1 MVKDAIATGATIEEA
16 QQSAIRSLNAP
27 EDADV
32 QFEVLQ
38 FPEKKKFG
46 LFGGKQAEVRAF
58 YEAKEEKPKVAAVKK
73 SSGNAKAKAQQKAE
87 KPANQKKEKAAAP
100 KKTAEEKKGT
110 SPKKAEKAAEKPAEP
125 REAVSVEEAPEQVK
139 KAYAYLK
146 TVIEG
151 LGIENYDIDVTKAGK
166 EYFFEVSSEDNYSLL
181 IGRRGETLDSIQ
193 YLTRLA
199 ANRGK
204 EDGKSVRI
212 SINVGDYREK
222 RERTLKDIARKNG
235 RRVRKYGRNM
245 TLNPMNPSERR
256 IIHTTIAEMEG
267 LQSYSIGSDADR
279 RVVIA
284 LAEGVEPLQPRNDRG
299 RGRNDR
305 GGRGGR
311 GGNDRGRGR
320 NDRGGRGN
328 GGNNNRGR
336 SAASDAPAAP
346 ARAPRSDSEGSRYG
360 IIAPK
365 FNAEEIKAKA
375 KAEHAAAA
383 EEAKAA
389 EAENAVAAESA
400 VEAPA
405 AAEVAAPAVEAPA
418 APAVEAP
425 AAPVLSDAEP
435 ENFEVLYDAP
445 AEAPTEE

>member
-27 EDADV
+27 DDADV

-58 YEAKEEKPKVAAVKK
+58 YEAKEEKPKKVATVKK
-73 SSGNAKAKAQQKAE
+73 SSGAKAKAQQKAE

-125 REAVSVEEAPEQVK
+125 REAVSMEEAPEQVK

-146 TVIEG
+146 TVIEC

-284 LAEGVEPLQPRNDRG
+284 LAEGVEPLQPRNNGG

-305 GGRGGR
+305 GRGGR
-311 GGNDRGRGR
+311 GNDRGGRGR

-328 GGNNNRGR
+328 GGNRGR

-346 ARAPRSDSEGSRYG
+346 ARAPRSDSEGTRYG

-365 FNAEEIKAKA
+365 FDAEEIKAKA
-375 KAEHAAAA
+375 KAEQA
-383 EEAKAA
+383 AA
-389 EAENAVAAESA
+389 EAENAAAEAVEAADAAVA
-400 VEAPA
+400 VEAPVAEA
-405 AAEVAAPAVEAPA
+405 AAEV
-418 APAVEAP
+418 

-435 ENFEVLYDAP
+435 ENFEV
-445 AEAPTEE
+445 

>member
-27 EDADV
+27 DDADV

-58 YEAKEEKPKVAAVKK
+58 YEAKEEKPKKVATVKK
-73 SSGNAKAKAQQKAE
+73 SSGAKAKAQQKAE

-125 REAVSVEEAPEQVK
+125 REAVSMEEAPEQVK

-151 LGIENYDIDVTKAGK
+151 LGIEKYDIDVTKAGK

-284 LAEGVEPLQPRNDRG
+284 LAEGVEPLQPRNNGG

-305 GGRGGR
+305 GRGGR
-311 GGNDRGRGR
+311 GNDRGGRGR

-328 GGNNNRGR
+328 GGNRGR

-346 ARAPRSDSEGSRYG
+346 ARAPRSDSEGTRYG

-365 FNAEEIKAKA
+365 FDAEEIKAKA
-375 KAEHAAAA
+375 KAEQAAAA
-383 EEAKAA
+383 EA
-389 EAENAVAAESA
+389 EAENAA
-400 VEAPA
+400 A
-405 AAEVAAPAVEAPA
+405 AAEAQ
-418 APAVEAP
+418 AP

-445 AEAPTEE
+445 AAPTEE

>member
-27 EDADV
+27 DDADV

-58 YEAKEEKPKVAAVKK
+58 YEAKEEKPKKVATVKK
-73 SSGNAKAKAQQKAE
+73 SSGAKAKAQQKAE

-125 REAVSVEEAPEQVK
+125 REAVSMEEAPEQVK

-151 LGIENYDIDVTKAGK
+151 LGIEKYDIDVTKAGK

-267 LQSYSIGSDADR
+267 LQSYSIGSDSDR

-284 LAEGVEPLQPRNDRG
+284 LAEGVEPLQPRNNGG

-305 GGRGGR
+305 GRGGR
-311 GGNDRGRGR
+311 GNDRGGRGR

-328 GGNNNRGR
+328 GGNRGR

-346 ARAPRSDSEGSRYG
+346 ARAPRSDSEGTRYG

-365 FNAEEIKAKA
+365 FDAEEIKAKA
-375 KAEHAAAA
+375 KAEQA
-383 EEAKAA
+383 AA
-389 EAENAVAAESA
+389 EAEA
-400 VEAPA
+400 VEAPV
-405 AAEVAAPAVEAPA
+405 AEA
-418 APAVEAP
+418 

-445 AEAPTEE
+445 AAEAEAPAEAPVEE

>member
-1 MVKDAIATGATIEEA
+1 MVKDAIASGATIEEA
-16 QQSAIRSLNAP
+16 QQAAIRSLQAP
-27 EDADV
+27 DDADV

-58 YEAKEEKPKVAAVKK
+58 YEAKEEKKPVSAPVKK
-73 SSGNAKAKAQQKAE
+73 STNAQKAKAQQKAE
-87 KPANQKKEKAAAP
+87 KPAAPKKEKAAAP
-100 KKTAEEKKGT
+100 KKAAEEKAGNA
-110 SPKKAEKAAEKPAEP
+110 PKKAEKASEKPAEP
-125 REAVSVEEAPEQVK
+125 REAVSMEEAPEQVK

-151 LGIENYDIDVTKAGK
+151 LGIENYDIDVTKSGK

-235 RRVRKYGRNM
+235 RRVRKYGKSQ

-256 IIHTTIAEMEG
+256 IIHTTVAEMEG
-267 LQSYSIGSDADR
+267 LQSYSIGSESDR

-284 LAEGVEPLQPRNDRG
+284 LAEGVEPLQPRNNNRGRNDRGGRGRNDRNG

-305 GGRGGR
+305 GGRG
-311 GGNDRGRGR
+311 R
-320 NDRGGRGN
+320 NDRS
-328 GGNNNRGR
+328 R
-336 SAASDAPAAP
+336 SEEPAAP
-346 ARAPRSDSEGSRYG
+346 ARAPRSDSAGSRYG
-360 IIAPK
+360 KIAPK
-365 FNAEEIKAKA
+365 FDAEEIKAKA
-375 KAEHAAAA
+375 KAEQAAAA
-383 EEAKAA
+383 EEAA
-389 EAENAVAAESA
+389 EA
-400 VEAPA
+400 VEA
-405 AAEVAAPAVEAPA
+405 VE
-418 APAVEAP
+418 
-425 AAPVLSDAEP
+425 APVLSDAEP
-435 ENFEVLYDAP
+435 ENFEVLYDAAP
-445 AEAPTEE
+445 AAEAPAAAEEVAVEAAPVVEAEAPVDVAPVEEARAEQE

>member
-1 MVKDAIATGATIEEA
+1 MVKDAIAIGATIEEA

-100 KKTAEEKKGT
+100 KKEKAAEEKKGT

-125 REAVSVEEAPEQVK
+125 REAVSMEEAPEQVK

-151 LGIENYDIDVTKAGK
+151 LGIENYEIDVTKAGK

-284 LAEGVEPLQPRNDRG
+284 LAEGVEPLQPRNNGG

-305 GGRGGR
+305 GRGGR

-328 GGNNNRGR
+328 GGNRGR

-383 EEAKAA
+383 EA
-389 EAENAVAAESA
+389 EAENAAA
-400 VEAPA
+400 
-405 AAEVAAPAVEAPA
+405 VAAPAAEAQ
-418 APAVEAP
+418 AP

-445 AEAPTEE
+445 AADAEAPVEE

>member
-27 EDADV
+27 DDADV

-58 YEAKEEKPKVAAVKK
+58 YEAKEEKPKKVATVKK
-73 SSGNAKAKAQQKAE
+73 SSGAKAKAQQKAE

-125 REAVSVEEAPEQVK
+125 REAVSMEEAPEQVK

-151 LGIENYDIDVTKAGK
+151 LGIEKYDIDVTKAGK

-284 LAEGVEPLQPRNDRG
+284 LAEGVEPLQPRNNGG

-305 GGRGGR
+305 GRGGR
-311 GGNDRGRGR
+311 GNDRGGRGR

-328 GGNNNRGR
+328 GGNRGR

-346 ARAPRSDSEGSRYG
+346 ARAPRSDSEGTRYG

-365 FNAEEIKAKA
+365 YDAEEIKAKA
-375 KAEHAAAA
+375 KAEQA
-383 EEAKAA
+383 AA
-389 EAENAVAAESA
+389 EAEA
-400 VEAPA
+400 VE
-405 AAEVAAPAVEAPA
+405 
-418 APAVEAP
+418 
-425 AAPVLSDAEP
+425 APVLSDAEP

-445 AEAPTEE
+445 AAEAEAPAEAPVEE

>member
-27 EDADV
+27 DDADV

-58 YEAKEEKPKVAAVKK
+58 YEAKEEKPKKVATVKK
-73 SSGNAKAKAQQKAE
+73 SSGAKAKAQQKAE

-125 REAVSVEEAPEQVK
+125 REAVSMEEAPEQVK

-279 RVVIA
+279 RVVIS

-299 RGRNDR
+299 GRGRNDRGRGGRGNDRGGRGRNDR
-305 GGRGGR
+305 GGRGG
-311 GGNDRGRGR
+311 
-320 NDRGGRGN
+320 N
-328 GGNNNRGR
+328 GGRGR
-336 SAASDAPAAP
+336 SAANDAPAAP
-346 ARAPRSDSEGSRYG
+346 ARAPRSDSEGTRYG

-365 FNAEEIKAKA
+365 FDAEEIKAKA
-375 KAEHAAAA
+375 KAEQA
-383 EEAKAA
+383 AA
-389 EAENAVAAESA
+389 EAEA
-400 VEAPA
+400 VEAADA
-405 AAEVAAPAVEAPA
+405 AVEAAPAEVVADVAPA
-418 APAVEAP
+418 AEAQAP

-445 AEAPTEE
+445 AAEAEAPAETPVEE